1 MLSNEAIGL
10 KSECGT
16 WILEAAKG
24 DNWRQIASDKR
35 RHIATNSL
43 PLFVARFRVALFPND
58 FVRRWCLCANE
69 VSIGLT
75 PTPFSGCY
83 ECMATAVAGLVRS

>member
-1 MLSNEAIGL
+1 MLSNGAIGL

-24 DNWRQIASDKR
+24 DNWRQFASDKR

-43 PLFVARFRVALFPND
+43 PPFAARFRAAFFPND
-58 FVRRWCLCANE
+58 FVRRWCLTKLPA
-69 VSIGLT
+69 
-75 PTPFSGCY
+75 FQFQKA
-83 ECMATAVAGLVRS
+83 ATNQVRLNI